1 MPSLQRLAYHAP
13 FLRFLHSNGAHPHS
27 PFPSLLGAAVLDS
40 LPWNMEPCLFPILD
54 YATATHPGRTQALTF
69 SLCDER
75 AKLDALQKAIGP
87 LNLYE
92 LLWALVL
99 HLYTGNETIA
109 FRIQTNNSNSKSH
122 TQSDH
127 ICSAVISKSQTLSSV
142 EFRHAHVPS
151 VVDCTPCEATLL
163 LNTKVLY
170 AQPKPLDLFLD
181 KDSKERGILNEHE
194 LVRVSTSM
202 DTQRL
207 AKAPRAYHNGLV
219 AVFKDRL
226 GKLMLEIHFKSS
238 NYTKEAILN
247 VGNTCRTV
255 FQSLLENPK
264 QTIGEIRSLSA
275 RDLDRI
281 LAWNSGT
288 RQSVESTVHG
298 EISRHV
304 KTRPDAPAL
313 HAWDGN
319 LTYHQLELVSG
330 NLKSH
335 MCDLGIHVGDLVPVY
350 FEKSQWAAVA
360 MLGVLKAGNKYHH
373 RVFDER

>member
-1 MPSLQRLAYHAP
+1 MPSLERLANHCP
-13 FLRFLHSNGAHPHS
+13 FLLCQHSNGAHPHS
-27 PFPSLLGAAVLDS
+27 PFRSVLWPAVLDS
-40 LPWNMEPCLFPILD
+40 LPWNMEPCLFPTLD
-54 YATATHPGRTQALTF
+54 YATTAHPGRTQALSF

-99 HLYTGNETIA
+99 RLYTGNETVA
-109 FRIQTNNSNSKSH
+109 FQ
-122 TQSDH
+122 TQSNISNGRPHTESDY
-127 ICSAVISKSQTLSSV
+127 ICSAVISKSQTVSSV
-142 EFRHAHVPS
+142 EFRHAHVSS
-151 VVDCTPCEATLL
+151 VVDSTPWDATLL

-170 AQPKPLDLFLD
+170 AQPKPLDLCVD
-181 KDSKERGILNEHE
+181 KESKEKRILNEHGH
-194 LVRVSTSM
+194 VRLSTFM
-202 DTQRL
+202 DIQPF
-207 AKAPRAYHNGLV
+207 AKLPGYDNGLV
-219 AVFKDRL
+219 AVFNDWL

-264 QTIGEIRSLSA
+264 QTIGEIRSLSG
-275 RDLDRI
+275 RDFDQI
-281 LAWNSGT
+281 LAWNSGI

-304 KTRPDAPAL
+304 KNRPDAPAL

-319 LTYHQLELVSG
+319 LTYDQLDLVSA

-335 MCDLGIHVGDLVPVY
+335 LCDLGIRVGELVPVY

-360 MLGVLKAGNKYHH
+360 MLGILKAGNKYH
-373 RVFDER
+373 RRLFDER